1 MPSVPACAVGVSA
14 EVVPLRVSE
23 IVTRLPASAVPVMV
37 GVVALV
43 RLSVVVPVVPVPAL
57 SEAVA
62 RSMDVGATGAVAS
75 MVTVSDVDAE
85 LRLLAPSNAVAV
97 NECVPSASGPVV
109 IDHVPVELVGGAPS
123 AISPDVT
130 AVPTRVVPS

>member
-1 MPSVPACAVGVSA
+1 MPSVAACAVGVSA

-62 RSMDVGATGAVAS
+62 RSRVGVTVEVSTVTVRLTLEEFPAAS
-75 MVTVSDVDAE
+75 MATIRSTWLPSVNVVDVMLKVS
-85 LRLLAPSNAVAV
+85 
-97 NECVPSASGPVV
+97 VP
-109 IDHVPVELVGGAPS
+109 LVGGAPS
-123 AISPDVT
+123 AFAPEMV
-130 AVPTRVVPS
+130 AVPRTVEPVAPS